1 MGNILDLAERTG
13 DETGTGPAAGRL
25 QGRGAV
31 VAEVTPRVPTEHR
44 SRLLTRVPAGHRTL
58 PEVTEVS

>member
-1 MGNILDLAERTG
+1 MSVFDLAERTG
-13 DETGTGPAAGRL
+13 HETGTGPAIGRL
-25 QGRGAV
+25 QGRVTV
-31 VAEVTPRVPTEHR
+31 VAEMTPRVPTEHR